1 MSFLQSYLF
10 HSFSIYNKIKNLHH
24 GLPGSI
30 WPEPWPPLPPHLL
43 ITCALAHCT
52 SALLASWVV
61 PLICQGHSHCQV
73 SVHTVLCPQKRM
85 LLPGHSLVP
94 THVSLPPW
102 GHPQKPYPQW
112 HPCHVPAFPSTALSF
127 NGTGLHLALPNG
139 RDTWLKR
146 TRSSERGQWK
156 KIIPRRQVKYVMQQ
170 RESSRCPQ
178 NSESIWTNLCM
189 RLEMKKPFSTSSPR
203 ALYAL

>member
-1 MSFLQSYLF
+1 MVFQVPYDLSPGPLSHLIYSLLVLWLTVLQPCWPPGWSPWYVRDIPIVRFLYILF
-10 HSFSIYNKIKNLHH
+10 FALRRGCCSLDTVWSLLTCHFLHEAIPKNLIHN
-24 GLPGSI
+24 G
-30 WPEPWPPLPPHLL
+30 
-43 ITCALAHCT
+43 T
-52 SALLASWVV
+52 
-61 PLICQGHSHCQV
+61 
-73 SVHTVLCPQKRM
+73 
-85 LLPGHSLVP
+85 LV
-94 THVSLPPW
+94 TL
-102 GHPQKPYPQW
+102 
-112 HPCHVPAFPSTALSF
+112 PAFPSTALSF

-146 TRSSERGQWK
+146 TGSSERGQWK

-189 RLEMKKPFSTSSPR
+189 RLGMKKPFSTSSPR

>member
-1 MSFLQSYLF
+1 MT
-10 HSFSIYNKIKNLHH
+10 
-24 GLPGSI
+24 
-30 WPEPWPPLPPHLL
+30 W
-43 ITCALAHCT
+43 ALAPSPTSFTHYLCSGSLYFSPAGLLGGPPDMSGTFPLSGFCT
-52 SALLASWVV
+52 Y
-61 PLICQGHSHCQV
+61 C
-73 SVHTVLCPQKRM
+73 
-85 LLPGHSLVP
+85 
-94 THVSLPPW
+94 SLPSEEDAAPW
-102 GHPQKPYPQW
+102 TQSGPYSRVTSSMRPSQKPYPQW

-189 RLEMKKPFSTSSPR
+189 RLGMKKPFSTSSPR